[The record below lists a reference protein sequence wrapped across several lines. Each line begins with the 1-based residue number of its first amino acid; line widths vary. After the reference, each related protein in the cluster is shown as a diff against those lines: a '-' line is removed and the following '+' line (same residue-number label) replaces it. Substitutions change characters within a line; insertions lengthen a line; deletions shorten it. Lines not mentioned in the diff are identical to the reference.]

1 MADGG
6 DSGIPI
12 HYHQSFN
19 KYMPDRKAIE
29 VMCVSTCGTTS
40 FVGVFSFVYINIL
53 YDFYGVVKETGL
65 AE

>member
-6 DSGIPI
+6 DSHSLSPEFQQV
-12 HYHQSFN
+12 YARSQS
-19 KYMPDRKAIE
+19 DRGD
-29 VMCVSTCGTTS
+29 VCVHLWHNYS